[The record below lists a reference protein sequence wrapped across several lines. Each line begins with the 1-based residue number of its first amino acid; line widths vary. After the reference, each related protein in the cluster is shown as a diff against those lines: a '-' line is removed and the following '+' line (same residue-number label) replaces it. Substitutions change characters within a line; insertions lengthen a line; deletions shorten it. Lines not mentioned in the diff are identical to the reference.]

1 MTDPTPMRLM
11 DEAGADDLEL
21 SLLQLARSEGPST
34 DGRRKILAGI
44 AAASA
49 ASLTSQQAQA
59 ASTASKGLSAAKWGV
74 LAVAAVAIP
83 AAIFLRGGDD
93 ASAPLKPA
101 PSALKAPA
109 TEVRATPLPAAP
121 AAAEAEGPAPLA
133 LEDLPTLPSVVS
145 ATGSAPSKQA
155 QGSLADEVAQLQKAK
170 LALKGGSPAQ
180 ALAELGAYGQRFP
193 RPMLGAEATVL
204 RIEALS
210 QTGDKGRAK
219 SLAEGFLAKNPN
231 SPYAARLRTLT
242 GAQ

>member
-11 DEAGADDLEL
+11 DEAGGDELEL
-21 SLLQLARSEGPST
+21 SLLQLARSEGPSA

-49 ASLTSQQAQA
+49 ASAVSQQAQA
-59 ASTASKGLSAAKWGV
+59 ASTAGKGLTAAKWGV
-74 LAVAAVAIP
+74 LAIAAVAIP
-83 AAIFLRGGDD
+83 AAILLRGGDD
-93 ASAPLKPA
+93 GSVPLNPA

-109 TEVRATPLPAAP
+109 TEVKATPLPAAP
-121 AAAEAEGPAPLA
+121 VEAEGPAPLA
-133 LEDLPTLPSVVS
+133 LEDLPTLPSVVPE
-145 ATGSAPSKQA
+145 TGSAASKQA

-180 ALAELGAYGQRFP
+180 ALAELNAYAQRFP

-210 QTGDKGRAK
+210 QSGDKGRAK
-219 SLAEGFLAKNPN
+219 SLAEGFLVKNPN

>member
-11 DEAGADDLEL
+11 DEAGGDDLEL

-59 ASTASKGLSAAKWGV
+59 ATSTAGKGLTAAKWGV

-83 AAIFLRGGDD
+83 AAILLRGGDD
-93 ASAPLKPA
+93 ASVLKPA

-109 TEVRATPLPAAP
+109 TEVKATPLPAAP
-121 AAAEAEGPAPLA
+121 VAAEAEAPAPLA
-133 LEDLPTLPSVVS
+133 LEDLPTLPSVVP

-180 ALAELGAYGQRFP
+180 ALAELGTYAQRFP